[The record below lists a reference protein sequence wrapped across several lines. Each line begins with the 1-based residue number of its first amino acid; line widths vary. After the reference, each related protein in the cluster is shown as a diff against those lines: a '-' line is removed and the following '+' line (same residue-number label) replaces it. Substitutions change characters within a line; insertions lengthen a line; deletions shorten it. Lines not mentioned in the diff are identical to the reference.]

1 MTARP
6 SARVALGPEGF
17 ARLVDVSRE
26 TLEGLTAYVA
36 LLARWNQ
43 RINLVGRATMGDV
56 WRRHILDS
64 AQLFPLIPARARTL
78 VDLGSGAGLPG
89 LILAVMGVPEV
100 HLVESDQRKAAFLR
114 EAVRVTGAGATIH
127 AHRIEKLPA
136 FAADVV
142 TARALAPLPQLLE
155 LSRKFIGPLTTCVF
169 LRGASGEDELTAPIK
184 AWTMRIN
191 QFPSVSD
198 PAGSILRLDNFAHDP
213 G

>member
-6 SARVALGPEGF
+6 PARVALGPEGF
-17 ARLVDVSRE
+17 AKLIDVSRE
-26 TLEGLTAYVA
+26 TLDRLTAYVA
-36 LLARWNQ
+36 LLVRWNQ
-43 RINLVGRATMGDV
+43 RINLVGRTTIGDV

-64 AQLFPLIPARARTL
+64 AQLFRLIPPASHCL
-78 VDLGSGAGLPG
+78 VDLGAGAGLPG
-89 LILAVMGVPEV
+89 LVLAVMGVPEV

-114 EAVRVTGAGATIH
+114 EAVRITGAGAIIH
-127 AHRIEKLPA
+127 AQRIEKLPA

-155 LSRKFIGPLTTCVF
+155 LSEKFITPRTTCLF
-169 LRGASGEDELTAPIK
+169 LRGAGGEDDLTALAK

-191 QFPSVSD
+191 HFPSVSD
-198 PAGSILRLDNFAHDP
+198 PTGNILRLDNFARDP